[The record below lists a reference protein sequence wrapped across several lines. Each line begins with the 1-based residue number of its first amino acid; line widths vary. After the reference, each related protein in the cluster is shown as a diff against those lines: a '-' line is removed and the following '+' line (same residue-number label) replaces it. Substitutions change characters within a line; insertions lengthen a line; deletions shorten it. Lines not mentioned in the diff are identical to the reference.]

1 MAMMAVAKVTWQDQG
16 GTVQTLTARIED
28 MSLSGACIR
37 IKTPVDVGSEI
48 FVTWCR
54 GKFSGTTRYC
64 RPDNFEFLI
73 GVLQHKDDR
82 PAPARPAPKPSM
94 SAPYAPAPV
103 KVHPITTHHP
113 RHSARTISSAGI
125 RAPEPLPLVA
135 IVFPPPITDK
145 PVIGFEIASR
155 NPPRTLR
162 AGDSSKL
169 SSAKYQNSTSPLFEE
184 RTQMQSKWLNIGSR
198 RQQDASKAAP
208 PIAPVSGNGAFADV
222 SASASALSA
231 SAELATPQGDLLPLE
246 DIYRA
251 GGVVA
256 PRMGYSILKVVD
268 MLNSAHIRG
277 LSEESKRA
285 SLLMALDAAG
295 VPIDAV
301 LQDAAQRQSVIASY
315 ESGQRKK
322 FEEYWS
328 RKADEN
334 NLLQAEMERVTRQY
348 VERMNRNLN
357 EVAQEKEVF
366 QKWQARLQQEI
377 EQITEA
383 VSLCAKSSASSISA
397 ASPAAPAA
405 SSSIS
410 SPVTADQSPASEG
423 ASLIVKSA

>member
-1 MAMMAVAKVTWQDQG
+1 MAMMAVAKVTWQDQA

-28 MSLSGACIR
+28 MSPSGACIR
-37 IKTPVDVGSEI
+37 IKTPINTGSEI
-48 FVTWCR
+48 HVTWCR
-54 GKFSGTTRYC
+54 GQFSGTTRYC

-73 GVLQHKDDR
+73 GVLQDKDER
-82 PAPARPAPKPSM
+82 PAPVGSAPKSAP
-94 SAPYAPAPV
+94 SAPYAPAPPKIQAV
-103 KVHPITTHHP
+103 STHHP
-113 RHSARTISSAGI
+113 RHSARTISRAGI

-135 IVFPPPITDK
+135 IVFPAPITDK

-162 AGDSSKL
+162 AGESPKVST
-169 SSAKYQNSTSPLFEE
+169 AKYQNRTSTISEE

-198 RQQDASKAAP
+198 RRQDALKKAP
-208 PIAPVSGNGAFADV
+208 PVAQISGNGASVETFPTGIPPLA
-222 SASASALSA
+222 AST
-231 SAELATPQGDLLPLE
+231 ELATPQGDLLPLE

-315 ESGQRKK
+315 ESSQRRK

-366 QKWQARLQQEI
+366 QKWQARLQQEL

-383 VSLCAKSSASSISA
+383 VSLCANSATPVVSA
-397 ASPAAPAA
+397 P
-405 SSSIS
+405 
-410 SPVTADQSPASEG
+410 SPASVSPSVADSSSVSEG
-423 ASLIVKSA
+423 SRLIVNSA

>member
-1 MAMMAVAKVTWQDQG
+1 MDSRNTGPVPERRMAMMAVAKVTWQDQA
-16 GTVQTLTARIED
+16 GTVQTLTAKIED

-37 IKTPVDVGSEI
+37 VKTPIDVGSEVH
-48 FVTWCR
+48 VTWCR
-54 GKFSGTTRYC
+54 GQFSGTIRYC
-64 RPDNFEFLI
+64 RPVNLEFLAGI
-73 GVLQHKDDR
+73 LQFKDER
-82 PAPARPAPKPSM
+82 SEPILPAANPTVP
-94 SAPYAPAPV
+94 APYAPAPA
-103 KVHPITTHHP
+103 KVQSISIHHP

-125 RAPEPLPLVA
+125 RAPEPPTLVA

-162 AGDSSKL
+162 PAETATL
-169 SSAKYQNSTSPLFEE
+169 SSAKYQNRTSPLSEE
-184 RTQMQSKWLNIGSR
+184 RSQMQSKWLNIGSR
-198 RQQDASKAAP
+198 RQQDSAKPVPPTAP
-208 PIAPVSGNGAFADV
+208 FSGNGDSPEAFPAG
-222 SASASALSA
+222 ASMLAASG
-231 SAELATPQGDLLPLE
+231 ELATPQGDLLPLE

-256 PRMGYSILKVVD
+256 PRMGYSILKVVE
-268 MLNSAHIRG
+268 MLNNAHIRG

-315 ESGQRKK
+315 ESSQRRK

-366 QKWQARLQQEI
+366 QKWQTRLQQEI

-383 VSLCAKSSASSISA
+383 VSLCAKSSALPV
-397 ASPAAPAA
+397 ASDQP
-405 SSSIS
+405 SSSES
-410 SPVTADQSPASEG
+410 SNLV
-423 ASLIVKSA
+423 VKSA